1 MAGRRRAPLEG
12 SGRQAELAQRLRD
25 LRDTHGLTLRQLA
38 AKSGYSAG
46 ALSQAESGRS
56 VPSWELVAAFVQTC
70 GDDPVRWR
78 HLWELARPAAA
89 APLQGTPAQ
98 GLPPAVM
105 SLTAPPLPPPP
116 LPRPEGRPLPWATEP
131 GATEP
136 GSAGPG
142 QPPDRPSRRNRRRS
156 LIFGMVMAIGASA
169 AIIAWPSGKHPHTTD
184 LAVLKPS
191 ASAGPGTRDDRA
203 ARDDTDPYADGCKRD
218 EKTLDTQ
225 KVYRRDGR
233 LFGSIVLNYS
243 RACQAEWGYL
253 DAPNSTQWTIY
264 INTYRIPAPGT
275 TRWHFS
281 GHEAFG
287 SWGNV
292 LSTEHGCVYAEA
304 YVVDKDG
311 EGPHAHTACIQP

>member
-1 MAGRRRAPLEG
+1 MTGRRRAPLAG
-12 SGRQAELAQRLRD
+12 SGRRAELAQRLRD

-56 VPSWELVAAFVQTC
+56 APSWELVAAFVQTC
-70 GDDPVRWR
+70 GEDPVQWR
-78 HLWELARPAAA
+78 HRWELARPAPA
-89 APLQGTPAQ
+89 APMLGTPAHD
-98 GLPPAVM
+98 L
-105 SLTAPPLPPPP
+105 SLTTVPPPS
-116 LPRPEGRPLPWATEP
+116 PRLEARPLPWAIEP
-131 GATEP
+131 RP
-136 GSAGPG
+136 AGPG
-142 QPPDRPSRRNRRRS
+142 KPSDRPPRRRR
-156 LIFGMVMAIGASA
+156 LFILGMMMAIGAG
-169 AIIAWPSGKHPHTTD
+169 IIAWPSSMHPHTAD

-191 ASAGPGTRDDRA
+191 APASPGTRGNSA

-218 EKTLDTQ
+218 EKTLDAH
-225 KVYRRDGR
+225 KVYRKNGR
-233 LFGSIVLNYS
+233 PFGSIVLVYS

-281 GHEAFG
+281 GNEAFG

-292 LSTEHGCVYAEA
+292 LSTQHGCVYTEG

-311 EGPHAHTACIQP
+311 EGPHARTACIQP

>member
-38 AKSGYSAG
+38 AKSGYSSG

-70 GDDPVRWR
+70 GEDPVQWR

-98 GLPPAVM
+98 GPPAVM
-105 SLTAPPLPPPP
+105 SPTPPL
-116 LPRPEGRPLPWATEP
+116 LPRPPWPRPGTRPLPWPTEAGGAEP
-131 GATEP
+131 GK
-136 GSAGPG
+136 
-142 QPPDRPSRRNRRRS
+142 PPHRPARRNHRRS
-156 LIFGMVMAIGASA
+156 LIFAIVMAIGASA
-169 AIIAWPSGKHPHTTD
+169 AIIAWPYGKRPHTAD
-184 LAVLKPS
+184 LAVVAPS
-191 ASAGPGTRDDRA
+191 ASARPGTLDNSA
-203 ARDDTDPYADGCKRD
+203 ARDNTDPNADGCKQD
-218 EKTLDTQ
+218 EKTVDEK
-225 KVYRRDGR
+225 KVYRKDGR
-233 LFGSIVLNYS
+233 LFGSIVLLYS
-243 RACQAEWGYL
+243 HTCQAEWGYL
-253 DAPNSTQWTIY
+253 DAPNSTQWTIH
-264 INTYRIPAPGT
+264 INAYRIPGPGT

-281 GHEAFG
+281 GNEAFG

-292 LSTEHGCVYAEA
+292 LSTWYGCVYAEA

-311 EGPHAHTACIQP
+311 EGPHARTACIQP